1 MELRQIMTN
10 GVLTV
15 AEDALAEAAWHRMNL
30 EQVHHLVVVRGKDVV
45 GLISER
51 DLGGPHGDRVC
62 AGREV
67 KDLMIR
73 DIITASPDT
82 TVQEAATML
91 RGYSIGCLPVLEGDQ
106 LVGIVTVSDLLSLVA
121 GDVPYL
127 EPVKD

>member
-1 MELRQIMTN
+1 MELRKIMTD

-15 AEDALAEAAWHRMNL
+15 AEDVLAEAAWHRMNL
-30 EQVHHLVVVRGKDVV
+30 EQVHHLLVVRGKEVV
-45 GLISER
+45 GLVSER
-51 DLGGPHGDRVC
+51 DLGGPHGDTVC

-82 TVQEAATML
+82 TVQEAAAML
-91 RGYSIGCLPVLEGDQ
+91 RGYSIGCLPILEGDH
-106 LVGIVTVSDLLSLVA
+106 LVGIVTVSDLLALVA

-127 EPVKD
+127 ESVKE